1 VAQRARN
8 ECAAQKD
15 NHAKNSGLKSDKPPA
30 KGVAMNPIL
39 PSIEL
44 TPTTQPSKAV
54 TGGSLKNNLS
64 RSSRAFTLIELLVVI
79 AIIAILAAMLLP
91 ALAKAKSKAQ
101 RVQCFNNLKQI
112 GLAAHLYAGENNDQV
127 PGDQSLNGYLF
138 ANMLAPYIC
147 RKLPTVLETSGQ
159 PTNPNRPEQNVFYSQ
174 IPTYQCPTLR
184 TNAQFRQTLHYVVN
198 SLNERTGSGY
208 TATHKLAT
216 IKRPTAA
223 AYIAEVNPY
232 STEIASGGYVHYD
245 FYQVQDYPFNTA
257 GTPNP
262 DPRIMRA
269 ADKRHDG
276 TTSFVFFDGHTE
288 VRKLTP
294 AAIPFRIFDPTTAQ

>member
-1 VAQRARN
+1 MNRARN
-8 ECAAQKD
+8 T
-15 NHAKNSGLKSDKPPA
+15 
-30 KGVAMNPIL
+30 NPII
-39 PSIEL
+39 PVKKK
-44 TPTTQPSKAV
+44 TTA
-54 TGGSLKNNLS
+54 
-64 RSSRAFTLIELLVVI
+64 SSPAFTLIELLVVI

-101 RVQCFNNLKQI
+101 RVQCLNNLKQM
-112 GLAAHLYAGENNDQV
+112 GLAAQLYAGEYNDQV

-159 PTNPNRPEQNVFYSQ
+159 PTNPNRPEQNLFYSQ

-184 TNAQFRQTLHYVVN
+184 TNAQFRQALHYVVN
-198 SLNERTGSGY
+198 SLDERTGSGY
-208 TATHKLAT
+208 VATHRLGA
-216 IKRPTAA
+216 IKRPTTA
-223 AYIAEVNPY
+223 AYIAEVNPN
-232 STEIASGGYVHYD
+232 STEIAAGGYQSYD
-245 FYQVQDYPFNTA
+245 FYRVQDYPFNTA

-269 ADKRHDG
+269 ADKRHRG

-294 AAIPFRIFDPTTAQ
+294 AAVPHRMFDPNNAQ

>member
-1 VAQRARN
+1 MPERQRFRRQAGRCTACRFS
-8 ECAAQKD
+8 ED
-15 NHAKNSGLKSDKPPA
+15 LE
-30 KGVAMNPIL
+30 
-39 PSIEL
+39 PSH
-44 TPTTQPSKAV
+44 QPRKAV
-54 TGGSLKNNLS
+54 TEGSLKNSFSL
-64 RSSRAFTLIELLVVI
+64 SSRGFTLIELLVVI

-101 RVQCFNNLKQI
+101 RIQCLNNLKQI
-112 GLAAHLYAGENNDQV
+112 GLAAHLYAGDNNDQV

-138 ANMLAPYIC
+138 ADMLAPYIC

-159 PTNPNRPEQNVFYSQ
+159 PTNPNRPEQNLYFSP
-174 IPTYQCPTLR
+174 IPTYQCPSLR
-184 TNAQFRQTLHYVVN
+184 TNAQFSQALHYVVN
-198 SLNERTGSGY
+198 SLEERTGSGY
-208 TATHKLAT
+208 TATHKLAS
-216 IKRPTAA
+216 IRRPTAT
-223 AYIAEVNPY
+223 AYIAEVNPN
-232 STEIASGGYVHYD
+232 STEIAAGGYTHYD
-245 FYQVQDYPFNTA
+245 FFTVANYPFNAA

-294 AAIPFRIFDPTTAQ
+294 VAIPSRMFDPSAAQ

>member
-1 VAQRARN
+1 
-8 ECAAQKD
+8 
-15 NHAKNSGLKSDKPPA
+15 
-30 KGVAMNPIL
+30 MNPIIQDVEVK
-39 PSIEL
+39 PS
-44 TPTTQPSKAV
+44 TPPRKPVA
-54 TGGSLKNNLS
+54 TGPLKNNLS
-64 RSSRAFTLIELLVVI
+64 LSSRAFTLIELLVVI

-112 GLAAHLYAGENNDQV
+112 GLAAHLYAGDNNDQV

-159 PTNPNRPEQNVFYSQ
+159 PTNPNRPEQNLFYSQ
-174 IPTYQCPTLR
+174 IPTYQCPALR
-184 TNAQFRQTLHYVVN
+184 TNAQFRQALHYVVN
-198 SLNERTGSGY
+198 SLDERTGSGY
-208 TATHKLAT
+208 VATHKLAA

-269 ADKRHDG
+269 TDKRHGG

-294 AAIPFRIFDPTTAQ
+294 AAVPYQMFDPRNAQ